1 MRDAFYYLPN
11 RKREVLVKYSIK
23 DLEKFTGI
31 KAHTI
36 RIWEQRYQLL
46 TPKRTETNIRYYDE
60 SQLKYL
66 LNVTL
71 LVENGFRISQICK
84 MPDDEFNSNLKEVVE
99 RGLDTKEDNQLNGAI
114 NELVLAMLELDEH
127 RFEKILS
134 GSLLQRNFE
143 DTIIKIIYPFLKRIG
158 VMWRVGEVSTAQEHF
173 IYQLIRQKV
182 IVAIDSLIARKTKG
196 EKYLLFLPKSEFSDL
211 LILLFTYILKNRGRQ
226 CIYLGADIPFNDL
239 KQVTEITNPDVL
251 LTFVKAPASKIDTQ
265 AYIYELSEKFQNKN
279 ILISGN
285 PYFMEELE
293 FPNNVLL
300 ISDVGDLIEMLAD

>member
-1 MRDAFYYLPN
+1 M
-11 RKREVLVKYSIK
+11 VKYSIK

-60 SQLKYL
+60 EQLKYL

-71 LVENGFRISQICK
+71 LVENGFRISQICA
-84 MPDDEFNSNLKEVVE
+84 MSDDEFNEILKEVAE
-99 RGLDTKEDNQLNGAI
+99 KGITSKEDNQLNVAV

-127 RFEKILS
+127 RFDKILA

-143 DTIIKIIYPFLKRIG
+143 QTVIKIIYPFLKRIG
-158 VMWRVGEVSTAQEHF
+158 VMWRIGEVSTAQEHF

-182 IVAIDSLIARKTKG
+182 IVAIDSLIDRKRTG

-211 LILLFTYILKNRGRQ
+211 MILLFTYVLKNRGRQ
-226 CIYLGADIPFNDL
+226 CIYLGADIPFRDL
-239 KQVTEITNPDVL
+239 MQVTEITNPDVL
-251 LTFVKAPASKIDTQ
+251 FTFVKAPASKIDTQ
-265 AYIYELSEKFQNKN
+265 AYIYELSEKFSEKQ
-279 ILISGN
+279 ILIGGN

-293 FPNNVLL
+293 YPKNVLL
-300 ISDVGDLIEMLAD
+300 ILEVEDLIEMLTD

>member
-1 MRDAFYYLPN
+1 M
-11 RKREVLVKYSIK
+11 VKYSIK
-23 DLEKFTGI
+23 DLEKFSGI

-71 LVENGFRISQICK
+71 LVENGFRISHICS
-84 MPDDEFNSNLKEVVE
+84 MSDEEFNKNLKEVAE
-99 RGLDTKEDNQLNGAI
+99 KGLQTKEDNHLSVAV
-114 NELVLAMLELDEH
+114 NELILAMLELDEQ
-127 RFEKILS
+127 RFEKIIS

-143 DTIIKIIYPFLKRIG
+143 ETITKIIYPFLKRIG

-182 IVAIDSLIARKTKG
+182 IVAIDGLIDRKKTG

-211 LILLFTYILKNRGRQ
+211 LILLFTYLLKNRGRQ
-226 CIYLGADIPFNDL
+226 CIYLGADIPFRDL
-239 KQVTEITNPDVL
+239 KQVTEITKPDVL

-265 AYIYELSEKFQNKN
+265 AYVYELSEKFEEKK

-285 PYFMEELE
+285 PYFMDELD
-293 FPNNVLL
+293 FPKNVRL
-300 ISDVGDLIEMLAD
+300 ISEVEDLIEMLTE

>member
-1 MRDAFYYLPN
+1 
-11 RKREVLVKYSIK
+11 LVKYSIK
-23 DLEKFTGI
+23 DLEKFSGI

-71 LVENGFRISQICK
+71 LVENGFRISHICS
-84 MPDDEFNSNLKEVVE
+84 MSDEEFNKNLKEVAE
-99 RGLDTKEDNQLNGAI
+99 KGLQTKEDNHLSVAV
-114 NELVLAMLELDEH
+114 NELVLAMLELDEQ
-127 RFEKILS
+127 RFEKIIS

-143 DTIIKIIYPFLKRIG
+143 ETITKIIYPFLKRIG

-182 IVAIDSLIARKTKG
+182 IVAIDGLIDRKKTG

-211 LILLFTYILKNRGRQ
+211 LILLFTYLLKNRGRQ
-226 CIYLGADIPFNDL
+226 CIYLGADIPFRDL
-239 KQVTEITNPDVL
+239 KQVTEITKPDVL

-265 AYIYELSEKFQNKN
+265 AYVYELSEKFEEKK

-285 PYFMEELE
+285 PYFMDELD
-293 FPNNVLL
+293 FPKNVRL
-300 ISDVGDLIEMLAD
+300 ISEVEDLIEMLTE

>member
-1 MRDAFYYLPN
+1 
-11 RKREVLVKYSIK
+11 LVKYSIK
-23 DLEKFTGI
+23 DLEKFSGI

-71 LVENGFRISQICK
+71 LVENGFRISHICS
-84 MPDDEFNSNLKEVVE
+84 MSDEEFNKNLKEVAE
-99 RGLDTKEDNQLNGAI
+99 KGLQTKEDNHLSVAV
-114 NELVLAMLELDEH
+114 NELVLAMLELDEQ
-127 RFEKILS
+127 RFEKIIS
-134 GSLLQRNFE
+134 GSLLQRSFE
-143 DTIIKIIYPFLKRIG
+143 ETITKIIYPFLKRIG

-182 IVAIDSLIARKTKG
+182 IVAIDGLIDRKKTG

-211 LILLFTYILKNRGRQ
+211 LILLFTYLLKNRGRQ
-226 CIYLGADIPFNDL
+226 CIYLGADIPFRDL
-239 KQVTEITNPDVL
+239 KQVTEITKPDVL

-265 AYIYELSEKFQNKN
+265 AYVYELSEKFEEKK

-285 PYFMEELE
+285 PYFMDELD
-293 FPNNVLL
+293 FPKNVRL
-300 ISDVGDLIEMLAD
+300 ISEVEDLIEMLTE